1 VAGLSAKGLDR
12 IYWGELPAP
21 QKISESVNE
30 IEITSPQIPVVLP
43 ASIVNSGVTAMTDAQ
58 SLRQRGY
65 GVPLGDAAAFW
76 KTHKP
81 GAPRVYTNIDI
92 QRLRRS

>member
-1 VAGLSAKGLDR
+1 
-12 IYWGELPAP
+12 
-21 QKISESVNE
+21 
-30 IEITSPQIPVVLP
+30 
-43 ASIVNSGVTAMTDAQ
+43 MTDAQ